1 MMVSSAR
8 TVFSAVALA
17 LAAAIAA
24 PAASAQDMLASAR
37 ALYTS
42 AEYESAL
49 ATLNQMRANGLV
61 TEDVPTVEQYRALC
75 LLALGR
81 SSEAEAAMA
90 AAVAAVPSFSP
101 SGSDVS
107 PRVKSTFAE
116 VRRRVLPTIVQQ
128 KYSEAK
134 SAFDRRDF
142 VTAGDG
148 FTEVLRVLDDPDLA
162 TIASQPPLADMRTLA
177 RGFKDLSANA
187 ALTISAPSSAP
198 APLRAA
204 VAPAPAVATAAPP
217 ATAPASSTRAPAPTL
232 STLAPAA
239 AAPRI
244 YTVADAQVV
253 APTIVR
259 QVLPPF
265 PRKPMFAAQGVVEV
279 VINETGTVESSVIRA
294 SIDPTY
300 DRIALEASQNW
311 RYKPATREGVPVKFR
326 KLVQVK
332 IQP

>member
-8 TVFSAVALA
+8 HAFSAVALA
-17 LAAAIAA
+17 LAAAVAA
-24 PAASAQDMLASAR
+24 PTASAQDMLASAR

-49 ATLNQMRANGLV
+49 ATLNQMRASGLA
-61 TEDVPTVEQYRALC
+61 TEDVPAVEQYRALC

-81 SSEAEAAMA
+81 SSEAEEAMA

-101 SGSDVS
+101 SGGDVS
-107 PRVKSTFAE
+107 PRVRSTFVE

-128 KYSEAK
+128 KYTEAK
-134 SAFDRRDF
+134 SAFDRNDF
-142 VTAGDG
+142 VAAGDG
-148 FTEVLRVLDDPDLA
+148 FAEVLRVLDDPDLA
-162 TIASQPPLADMRTLA
+162 TIASRPPLVDMRTLA

-204 VAPAPAVATAAPP
+204 VAPALAAATTPAPP
-217 ATAPASSTRAPAPTL
+217 AVAPASSTR
-232 STLAPAA
+232 APAA

-253 APTIVR
+253 APSIVR

-265 PRKPMFAAQGVVEV
+265 PRKPLFAAQGVVEV
-279 VINETGTVESSVIRA
+279 VINESGAVESAVIRA

-311 RYKPATREGVPVKFR
+311 RYRPATREGVPVKFR